1 MTFPRVTIDQATS
14 LIIDHR
20 GKTPKKL
27 GADWTIS
34 GHRVISAQNIKG
46 SRIDENDHHYVDSR
60 TYAKW
65 MKVPLAAGDTL
76 LTSEAPLGEVAYLQY
91 DVDWVLGQR
100 LYALRTKPSLAVGRF
115 LFYALQSPLVRND
128 LESRAT
134 GTTVFGISQ
143 VELRKVQIPCPPIA
157 EQRRIAEV
165 LGALDDRIDLLD
177 HQRNLCR
184 KLGLAYTERLT
195 RDSANVPLEYYTR
208 SISRGVTPKYY
219 KNEEETPIHVL
230 NQRCV
235 RDGWISLNSARLM
248 LPRRREKKAAMAEFG
263 DLLVNS
269 TGQGTLGR
277 VGCWSHQAPIYADS
291 HVTIVKADPQRMYPI
306 LLPYLVFPL
315 QSEIEQMAEGSTGQT
330 ELSPSN
336 LGSLKVPFIRFEEQG
351 TVAAQLLALEEMA
364 HHCSIE
370 TRIIAELRDALLP
383 ELMSGRM
390 RVDKAGCLV
399 SEALDEEVADV

>member
-65 MKVPLAAGDTL
+65 MKVPLAAEDTL

-165 LGALDDRIDLLD
+165 LGALDDKIES
-177 HQRNLCR
+177 NR
-184 KLGLAYTERLT
+184 KQQYVGERLL
-195 RDSANVPLEYYTR
+195 RALIERILGQFSKADSTTFDAYCSYSKESVLPENVGSGDKYIALEHMPR
-208 SISRGVTPKYY
+208 GSIF
-219 KNEEETPIHVL
+219 
-230 NQRCV
+230 
-235 RDGWISLNSARLM
+235 LNSW
-248 LPRRREKKAAMAEFG
+248 ENAELAGIASNKNRFRQG
-263 DLLVNS
+263 DLLFGKLRPYFKKVGVAPVSGVCS
-269 TGQGTLGR
+269 TDILVLR
-277 VGCWSHQAPIYADS
+277 PRLREFLPLI
-291 HVTIVKADPQRMYPI
+291 TIVASSDALIDSISASATGTRMPRASWKDI
-306 LLPYLVFPL
+306 GAWPVPRIPDETLIVLLQPANQLMTFL
-315 QSEIEQMAEGSTGQT
+315 EALSFQNLKLT
-330 ELSPSN
+330 E
-336 LGSLKVPFIRFEEQG
+336 V
-351 TVAAQLLALEEMA
+351 
-364 HHCSIE
+364 
-370 TRIIAELRDALLP
+370 RDALLP

-390 RVDKAGCLV
+390 RVDEAGRLV

>member
-100 LYALRTKPSLAVGRF
+100 LYALRTEPSLAVGRF

-143 VELRKVQIPCPPIA
+143 VELRKVQIPCPPIV
-157 EQRRIAEV
+157 EQRRIAGV
-165 LGALDDRIDLLD
+165 LGALDDKIESNLRTISLSESLILAHFSQLFNSGHVSAGTALSDLMEVNPRYSLKRESLAIKVSMQDIPSDSPIINTHSVMPVGAGSRFSNGDVLFARISPCLENGKTAVVDFLSGSEVGFGSTEFIVLSPRGEISTTWIYALARD
-177 HQRNLCR
+177 PNFREACRQAMSGSSGRQRLSADFFSR
-184 KLGLAYTERLT
+184 YTI
-195 RDSANVPLEYYTR
+195 A
-208 SISRGVTPKYY
+208 TPKESDLVAF
-219 KNEEETPIHVL
+219 NEATMPLLTFMGARRDE
-230 NQRCV
+230 NQR
-235 RDGWISLNSARLM
+235 L
-248 LPRRREKKAAMAEFG
+248 
-263 DLLVNS
+263 
-269 TGQGTLGR
+269 
-277 VGCWSHQAPIYADS
+277 
-291 HVTIVKADPQRMYPI
+291 
-306 LLPYLVFPL
+306 
-315 QSEIEQMAEGSTGQT
+315 
-330 ELSPSN
+330 
-336 LGSLKVPFIRFEEQG
+336 
-351 TVAAQLLALEEMA
+351 AQ
-364 HHCSIE
+364 
-370 TRIIAELRDALLP
+370 LRDALLP

-390 RVDKAGCLV
+390 RVDEAGCLV
-399 SEALDEEVADV
+399 SEALDEEVRSV

>member
-219 KNEEETPIHVL
+219 KHEEETPIHVL

-336 LGSLKVPFIRFEEQG
+336 LGSLKVPLIRFEEQG

-370 TRIIAELRDALLP
+370 TRILAELRDALLP

>member
-100 LYALRTKPSLAVGRF
+100 LYALRTEPSLAVGRF

-143 VELRKVQIPCPPIA
+143 VELRKVQIPCPPIV
-157 EQRRIAEV
+157 EQQRIAEV
-165 LGALDDRIDLLD
+165 LGALDDKIESNQNLAEVIPSLIDAQIHHALSD
-177 HQRNLCR
+177 GSGDSIPVS
-184 KLGLAYTERLT
+184 KLAKFVNGGAYTKEASGTGRMVIRIADLNTGPGASTIYNDIDVPDDRL
-195 RDSANVPLEYYTR
+195 A
-208 SISRGVTPKYY
+208 
-219 KNEEETPIHVL
+219 H
-230 NQRCV
+230 
-235 RDGWISLNSARLM
+235 
-248 LPRRREKKAAMAEFG
+248 FG
-263 DLLVNS
+263 DLLMS
-269 TGQGTLGR
+269 
-277 VGCWSHQAPIYADS
+277 WS
-291 HVTIVKADPQRMYPI
+291 
-306 LLPYLVFPL
+306 
-315 QSEIEQMAEGSTGQT
+315 
-330 ELSPSN
+330 
-336 LGSLKVPFIRFEEQG
+336 GSLGVYVWVREEAIVNQHIFKVIFTDFPAWLVHNRLNVALHNFRAIAADKATTMGHIQRKHLDETFVEVPNAKLEQLNHLCVPLWNRFIS
-351 TVAAQLLALEEMA
+351 AQLESMRL
-364 HHCSIE
+364 
-370 TRIIAELRDALLP
+370 AELRDALLP

-390 RVDKAGCLV
+390 RVDEAGRLV
-399 SEALDEEVADV
+399 SEALDEEVTDV

>member
-1 MTFPRVTIDQATS
+1 MISTFGEVFEVDPKIKIAKNSDVPFVEMADIEPWARIVGSKGTKKFAGGSKFLDGDVLVARITPS
-14 LIIDHR
+14 LEN
-20 GKTPKKL
+20 GKTSIYRASRSEK
-27 GADWTIS
+27 
-34 GHRVISAQNIKG
+34 SA
-46 SRIDENDHHYVDSR
+46 
-60 TYAKW
+60 
-65 MKVPLAAGDTL
+65 PAAGSTEFIVVRGVAGRSLSEFAYYL
-76 LTSEAPLGEVAYLQY
+76 LRTADLRSHLIANMNGSSGRQQVQSDALRNYV
-91 DVDWVLGQR
+91 VDLPSIEEQQRIAGVLG
-100 LYALRTKPSLAVGRF
+100 T
-115 LFYALQSPLVRND
+115 
-128 LESRAT
+128 
-134 GTTVFGISQ
+134 
-143 VELRKVQIPCPPIA
+143 
-157 EQRRIAEV
+157 
-165 LGALDDRIDLLD
+165 LDDKIDLLN
-177 HQRNLCR
+177 HQRTLCR

-235 RDGWISLNSARLM
+235 RDGWVSLNSARLM

-277 VGCWSHQAPIYADS
+277 VGRWSHQAPIYADS
-291 HVTIVKADPQRMYPI
+291 HMTIVKADPQRIYPI

-315 QSEIEQMAEGSTGQT
+315 QSEIAQMAEGSTGQT

-370 TRIIAELRDALLP
+370 TRILAELRDALLP